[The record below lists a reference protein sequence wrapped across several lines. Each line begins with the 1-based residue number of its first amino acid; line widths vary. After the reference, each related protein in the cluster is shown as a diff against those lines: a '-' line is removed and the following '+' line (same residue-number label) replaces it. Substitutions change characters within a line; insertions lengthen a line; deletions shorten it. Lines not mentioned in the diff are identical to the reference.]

1 MKAKL
6 LERKSP
12 FDRSFL
18 VAKHSYPYFLDIWHY
33 HSELELVY
41 ILKSK
46 GTRFIGDNIEQ
57 FDKGDLILIGEN
69 LPHLW
74 QNDPEYFEKK
84 VEASAEAYSVHF
96 NKNFA
101 GEEFLNLPEM
111 KQVRKL
117 LEKANQGIKFL
128 GEAKKNALSWM
139 QKLHDAEGLDQLVI
153 LMEFL
158 AILSKEDE
166 IELLST
172 DGFSFPLHITGDDR
186 VDKVYSFTFN
196 NFKRNITLEEVAEL
210 VHLNPTAFCRY
221 FKKSTKKTYSKFLN
235 EIRVGYACKLL
246 IEERLN
252 ISEVGYECGF
262 NNLSNFNRQFKNV
275 MDISPSEY
283 MKKHKKHR

>member
-1 MKAKL
+1 M
-6 LERKSP
+6 
-12 FDRSFL
+12 
-18 VAKHSYPYFLDIWHY
+18 VAKHSYPYFLDVWHY

-41 ILKSK
+41 ITKST

-57 FDKGDLILIGEN
+57 FKEGDLILIGEN

-74 QNDPEYFEKK
+74 QNDPEYFKDKK
-84 VEASAEAYSVHF
+84 EGSAEAFSIHF
-96 NKNFA
+96 NKFFA
-101 GEEFLNLPEM
+101 GENFMKLPEM
-111 KQVRKL
+111 KGVKGL
-117 LEKANQGIKFL
+117 LDRANQGIKFT
-128 GEAKKNALSWM
+128 GEIKNQAFGIFNELVELEGVH
-139 QKLHDAEGLDQLVI
+139 KLLK
-153 LMEFL
+153 LMRFL
-158 AILSKEDE
+158 ARLSEEKDYEV
-166 IELLST
+166 LST

-196 NFKRNITLEEVAEL
+196 NFKRNIALEEVAEL

-246 IEERLN
+246 IEGRLN

-283 MKKHKKHR
+283 LKKHKKHR